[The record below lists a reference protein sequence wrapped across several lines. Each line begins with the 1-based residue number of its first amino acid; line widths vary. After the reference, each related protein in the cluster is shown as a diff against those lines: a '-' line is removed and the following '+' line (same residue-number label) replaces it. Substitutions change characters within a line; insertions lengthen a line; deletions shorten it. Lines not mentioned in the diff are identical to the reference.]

1 MYLAA
6 VRYTRPDTLAEAV
19 DALASAPV
27 ARVLAGGQSL
37 VNALKLR
44 VTEVDLLVD
53 VGRLEELRGVTVGAD
68 GALTIGA
75 ATTYREIERSVDVR
89 GALPVLARVAGRLGD
104 RQIRAR
110 GTVGGNVCFNDPL
123 SNLPPLFA
131 ALGATFR
138 IAGPNG
144 SRVVTSEGF
153 FLGPYETAVGDGEV
167 LQSVTLPPLPPGGGV
182 GYSTLESAEGSW
194 ALARCAALVAGEDA
208 VTVARVAL
216 GCTALSPS
224 RLPTVEAAL
233 LGRSRDGLDV
243 AAVAATAG
251 DECEFFGEAHA
262 GAGYRHRM
270 STVVAER
277 AIREALVVDG

>member
-19 DALASAPV
+19 DALASVPV

-53 VGRLEELRGVTVGAD
+53 VGRLEELRGVTTGAD
-68 GALTIGA
+68 GSLTIGA
-75 ATTYREIERSVDVR
+75 ATTYREVERSADVR
-89 GALPVLARVAGRLGD
+89 GALPVLARVAGGLGD

-138 IAGPNG
+138 IAGPAG
-144 SRVVTSEGF
+144 TRVVASQEF
-153 FLGPYETAVGDGEV
+153 FLGPYETVIGDGEL
-167 LQSVTLPPLPPGGGV
+167 LQAVTLPAIPPGGGV

-194 ALARCAALVAGEDA
+194 ALARCAALVDGEA
-208 VTVARVAL
+208 TVTVARVAL

-224 RLPTVEAAL
+224 RLPVVEAAL
-233 LGRSRDGLDV
+233 LGRSRDDV
-243 AAVAATAG
+243 DIAAVAAAAG
-251 DECEFFGEAHA
+251 DDCEFFGDAHA
-262 GAGYRHRM
+262 GARYRRRM
-270 STVVAER
+270 SKVVAER
-277 AIREALVVDG
+277 AIREALDG